1 MQRWGFCCRLK
12 SVLTI
17 PFLLTLVAGA
27 ACSHPQQPATP
38 QQLLFVTLPETR
50 SVAIFGEGAT
60 GDARPLATI
69 RETAPD
75 TPIDAS
81 ANMRG
86 EIFVGNRNG
95 TINIY
100 AGRDFN
106 YERVRTLA
114 GPHTQMG
121 NLSSMAVDLSG
132 GIYVTDLGAGPA
144 RARVMWFAAALN
156 GNVTPDRVVSGPHTE
171 LTSPTGIAIDS
182 SEQVYVADHDSG
194 KVLIFDSDARGDAA
208 PVAAIDGLNG
218 PERLFVDQDL
228 NIYVSCKGDSSI
240 AVFMPNGPRKWTRS
254 ATITSAAMRDP
265 EGVTADNTGR
275 IAVAVRGAVL
285 FFAPGANGATAPVQ
299 ELQGPLPMNPTG
311 LLIH

>member
-1 MQRWGFCCRLK
+1 MQRWGFWYRLK
-12 SVLTI
+12 PILTM
-17 PFLLTLVAGA
+17 PFLLMLVAGA
-27 ACSHPQQPATP
+27 ACSHPQRPATP

-50 SVAIFGEGAT
+50 SVAIFGAGAT
-60 GDARPLATI
+60 GDERPLATI

-81 ANMRG
+81 TNMRS

-106 YERVRTLA
+106 YQRVRTLG
-114 GPHTQMG
+114 GPNTQME

-132 GIYVTDLGAGPA
+132 DIYVTDHGAGPGK
-144 RARVMWFAAALN
+144 ARVMWFAAALN
-156 GNVTPDRVVSGPHTE
+156 GNVAPDRVVTGPHTE

-194 KVLIFDSDARGDAA
+194 KVLIFDSDARGDAE
-208 PVAAIDGLNG
+208 PVATIDGLNR
-218 PERLFVDQDL
+218 PERLFVDEDL

-240 AVFMPNGPRKWTRS
+240 VVFVPNGPRKWIRS
-254 ATITSAAMRDP
+254 ATVTSAAMRDP

-285 FFAPGANGATAPVQ
+285 FFAPGANGATAPV
-299 ELQGPLPMNPTG
+299 EVLQGHLPMNPTG